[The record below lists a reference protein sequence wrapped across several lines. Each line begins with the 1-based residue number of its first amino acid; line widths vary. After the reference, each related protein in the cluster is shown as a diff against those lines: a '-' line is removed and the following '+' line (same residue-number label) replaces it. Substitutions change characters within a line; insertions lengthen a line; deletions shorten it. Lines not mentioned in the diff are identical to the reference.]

1 MKPKTPT
8 TEPYGQ
14 KPLMD
19 VEKVYHGPE
28 SGTWVDCKICGLG
41 HAETPTSKG
50 FCHDCRRERQFIKA
64 LADRIVGVENKLDAL
79 IALQKGKE

>member
-1 MKPKTPT
+1 MKPQPN

-19 VEKVYHGPE
+19 VEKTYRGPD

-50 FCHDCRRERQFIKA
+50 FCHDCRRWRAF
-64 LADRIVGVENKLDAL
+64 LRVLSDRIGGVENKVDVL
-79 IALQKGKE
+79 IGLQKGKE